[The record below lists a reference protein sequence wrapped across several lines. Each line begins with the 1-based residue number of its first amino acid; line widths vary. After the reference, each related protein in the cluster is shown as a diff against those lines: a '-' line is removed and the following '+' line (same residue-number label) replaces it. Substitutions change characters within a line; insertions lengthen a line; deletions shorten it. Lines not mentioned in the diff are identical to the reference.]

1 MTDQI
6 DPTGGIRTGPDELDV
21 TRLINMPLF
30 PLRTVLFPGG
40 TLPLRI
46 FEPRYVDMV
55 RWCMR
60 ESRAFGVVLLEDG
73 PDVLD
78 VKDTGDRSK
87 TPQIYDVGTEAHIVD
102 FNQADN
108 GLLGIVARGGDKFS
122 VLRTSVE
129 ADGLVRADVRS
140 LHEPANPLPNS
151 YETLTN
157 VLKDL
162 LSHPLIKE
170 LDPQVDLSE
179 DRSVSHRL
187 SDLLPVAPELK
198 QWLLEMSNPSERLLE
213 LQEIIKQLSS

>member
-6 DPTGGIRTGPDELDV
+6 NPTGGMRTGPDELDV

-87 TPQIYDVGTEAHIVD
+87 TPHIYDVGTEAHIVD

-122 VLRTSVE
+122 VLSTSVE
-129 ADGLVRADVRS
+129 ADGLLAPTFARCMS
-140 LHEPANPLPNS
+140 PQTLPNS

-157 VLKDL
+157 AQRSSVTPADKRARSPGRLVRG
-162 LSHPLIKE
+162 S
-170 LDPQVDLSE
+170 
-179 DRSVSHRL
+179 SVSIGWIFCPLRQ
-187 SDLLPVAPELK
+187 S
-198 QWLLEMSNPSERLLE
+198 
-213 LQEIIKQLSS
+213 